1 MKFETVSQ
9 AAERLGVTVRA
20 VQKWAKEGKIEGA
33 KKIGRDWMIPFDAAQ
48 ADIDVESDDVK
59 GVIYPLF
66 QVPRTSGDVLKK
78 ANAIDDI
85 DKRNLA
91 LAQIY
96 YFMGDLDKTIELTE
110 PYLISDNI
118 DDRLEAA
125 LFYAFSNLCGDHIHK
140 TRFAAELIYDEIDK
154 LDLNDET
161 QATQNA
167 IKIFTAV
174 VVKTQL
180 HIPFNNVPL
189 IEAHIKYL
197 PEGLRLMACYLS
209 AYKAYLAKDY
219 ERSVGIAQTAL
230 NCTMKSY
237 PISEMYCHIICAIDY
252 INLLKTDEANNCIQK
267 AWEIGHEYKV
277 FMPFVEHYS
286 LFQGLLES
294 NFKRSH
300 PTDYNS
306 ILSLARRYNTGWF
319 TTYNARNEG
328 NVTYELTPTEF
339 TIAMLYSRGW
349 RAKEIAAH
357 IHISERTVSNYIQ
370 IIYEK
375 LNINGRKELENYLL
389 K

>member
-1 MKFETVSQ
+1 MKFETAAQ
-9 AAERLGVTVRA
+9 AAGRLGVTVRA

-33 KKIGRDWMIPFDAAQ
+33 KKIGRDWMIPFNLTQ
-48 ADIDVESDDVK
+48 SELEVEVGDIK

-66 QVPRTSGDVLKK
+66 QLPRTSGDIFKN
-78 ANAIDDI
+78 ANAIFDT
-85 DKRNLA
+85 DKRNLT

-110 PYLISDNI
+110 PYLLSENI
-118 DDRLEAA
+118 GDRLEAA
-125 LFYAFSNLCGDHIHK
+125 LFYAFSHLCGNHIHK

-161 QATQNA
+161 LATQNA

-189 IEAHIKYL
+189 IESYIKYL

-219 ERSVGIAQTAL
+219 ERSIGIAQTGL
-230 NCTMKSY
+230 NCTKENY
-237 PISEMYCHIICAIDY
+237 PICEMYCHIICAIDY
-252 INLLKTDEANNCIQK
+252 INLLKTDDANACIQK
-267 AWEIGHEYKV
+267 AWEIAHKYGM

-294 NFKRSH
+294 NFKKTH
-300 PTDYNS
+300 PKDYNNV
-306 ILSLARRYNTGWF
+306 LSLARRYNTGWF

-328 NVTYELTPTEF
+328 SVTFELTPTEF

-375 LNINGRKELENYLL
+375 LNINGRKDLENYLL

>member
-1 MKFETVSQ
+1 MNFETAAL

-33 KKIGRDWMIPFDAAQ
+33 KKIGRDWMIPVDEVQ
-48 ADIDVESDDVK
+48 ADADIETGDIQ
-59 GVIYPLF
+59 GVTYPLF
-66 QVPRTSGDVLKK
+66 QLPHTSGDMVKK
-78 ANAIDDI
+78 AESIDDI
-85 DKRNLA
+85 SRRHLA

-110 PYLISDNI
+110 PYLISENI

-154 LDLNDET
+154 LDLKDEA

-219 ERSVGIAQTAL
+219 ERSIGIAQTGL
-230 NCTMKSY
+230 NFTRESY
-237 PISEMYCHIICAIDY
+237 PICEMYCHIICAIDY
-252 INLLKTDEANNCIQK
+252 INLLKTDEANSCIQR
-267 AWEIGHEYKV
+267 AWEIAHKYGM

-294 NFKRSH
+294 NFKKSH
-300 PTDYNS
+300 PNDYNNV
-306 ILSLARRYNTGWF
+306 LSLARRYNTGWF